1 MDVSRVSGREAEAH
15 LNLKDWV
22 GWRVGW
28 MTGWYNPF
36 DRYID
41 IVTSPV
47 DIGRLVAIQGEYMQ
61 SQGRLVQEFGNK
73 LAEFSKGIQT
83 K

>member
-28 MTGWYNPF
+28 NPF

>member
-1 MDVSRVSGREAEAH
+1 MDVSRVSAQDAESQI
-15 LNLKDWV
+15 NLKNWV
-22 GWRVGW
+22 GWKVGW

-41 IVTSPV
+41 IVTNPAE
-47 DIGRLVAIQGEYMQ
+47 IGRLVAIQGEFMQ
-61 SQGRLVQEFGNK
+61 GQGRLVSEFGNK
-73 LAEFSKGIQT
+73 LAEFSKGMQ